1 MVERTA
7 ERAVVKQWRDVLACH
22 AVVSSALEH
31 ELGEK
36 HGLGVSEFEVLER
49 LAEGPA
55 DCEGLRVQELADDV
69 HLSQSALSRLI
80 GRLES
85 AGLVVRAICAA
96 DRRGIFVN
104 LTDAG
109 RERYLAARPTHRAV
123 LKASLPH

>member
-22 AVVSSALEH
+22 ATVSSALEH
-31 ELGEK
+31 ELGVK

-55 DCEGLRVQELADDV
+55 DCEGLRVQELADVV
-69 HLSQSALSRLI
+69 HLSQSALSRLV

-85 AGLVVRAICAA
+85 AGLVTRAICAE
-96 DRRGIFVN
+96 DRRGIWVH
-104 LTDAG
+104 LTDTG

-123 LKASLPH
+123 LKASLPR